1 MAKYAIR
8 VEEVLGKTIV
18 VEADNVLEAVNKVED
33 AVISGEV
40 VLDYNDYYDR
50 LIYAASGFKNGLI
63 NDEDVSH
70 YQHI

>member
-50 LIYAASGFKNGLI
+50 LIYAASGFKNGI
-63 NDEDVSH
+63 
-70 YQHI
+70 IKI

>member
-18 VEADNVLEAVNKVED
+18 VKADNVLEAVNKVED

-50 LIYAASGFKNGLI
+50 LIYTAPGFKNGI
-63 NDEDVSH
+63 IKDEDVSH